1 MAYTANIS
9 LLQDS
14 YTNNRPTTYNYLRP
28 NGFRFTIKEMPYVAY
43 TCQSANIPA
52 LQLGNAILPTPFV
65 DIPIAGD
72 KINFGDLT
80 LRFLIQ
86 EDMSNYIEILG
97 WLIALGFPTEH
108 KQFTSFVQKRE
119 NRFPYSQGGKR
130 TDALAYS
137 DATLTILDSTN
148 TPKTDIMFYDLFPIS
163 IEALDYDVT
172 TTDVPFMVGI
182 ASFKYKYFDI
192 KTLTV

>member
-1 MAYTANIS
+1 MAYTPNIS
-9 LLQDS
+9 LVANS
-14 YTNNRPTTYNYLRP
+14 YVASLPTTYNYLRP
-28 NGFRFTIKEMPYVAY
+28 NGFRFVIKEMPQVAY

-52 LQLGNAILPTPFV
+52 LQIGNAVMPTPFV
-65 DIPIAGD
+65 DIPIIGD
-72 KINFGDLT
+72 KINFGDFT
-80 LRFLIQ
+80 IRFLIT
-86 EDMSNYIEILG
+86 EDMSNYLELYT
-97 WLIALGFPTEH
+97 WLVALGFPTEH

-192 KTLTV
+192 KTLIV